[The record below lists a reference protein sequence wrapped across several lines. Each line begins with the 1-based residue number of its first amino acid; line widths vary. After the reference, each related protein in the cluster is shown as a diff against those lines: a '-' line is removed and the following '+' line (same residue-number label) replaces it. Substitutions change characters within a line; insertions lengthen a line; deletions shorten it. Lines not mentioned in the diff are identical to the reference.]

1 MRCLGGGNPLNR
13 TCVEGGYMQNKQG
26 RTSGGGRGYKIG
38 SFKQTYFLNDPFRIK
53 TLEAVVCMIFKIG
66 VLKNLANVTGKQLC

>member
-26 RTSGGGRGYKIG
+26 RTSGGGGG
-38 SFKQTYFLNDPFRIK
+38 GGG
-53 TLEAVVCMIFKIG
+53 EG
-66 VLKNLANVTGKQLC
+66 VQNWKFQANVLFE